1 MVTSLALYTALIA
14 LVGLER
20 LVELYLSKRNAARAF
35 ARGAAEYGL
44 GHYRVMAVFHTLFLV
59 SCVAEPWLC
68 GRAFPGALAW
78 AALTGSLL
86 AQALRYWAIAT
97 LGDRW
102 NTRVIVLPNA
112 PPVTGGPYRFVR
124 HPNYLAVIVEIALL
138 PLVHGAWVTALAFS
152 LGNAALLWVRIRAE
166 EAALGARYAAVFHQR
181 RRFIPEVP

>member
-14 LVGLER
+14 LVAMER
-20 LVELYLSKRNAARAF
+20 LVELYLSRRNAARAF
-35 ARGAAEYGL
+35 ARGAREYGR
-44 GHYRVMAVFHTLFLV
+44 GHYRVMTVLHTLFLV
-59 SCVAEPWLC
+59 SCVAEPWLFD
-68 GRAFPGALAW
+68 RPFPGALGW

-86 AQALRYWAIAT
+86 AQALRYWAIRT

-102 NTRVIVLPNA
+102 NTRVIVFPNA

-138 PLVHGAWVTALAFS
+138 PLVHGAWVTALVFS

-166 EAALGARYAAVFHQR
+166 EAALGARYAAVFHHH
-181 RRFIPEVP
+181 RRFIPEVR